1 MNVTTRNQNLCDKSQ
16 LHRRSKRMLGQPQ
29 IFNLVVALLK
39 FREFPDIQH
48 TDQNSQQMYRTSID
62 SCILSWKNASAG
74 VIFQYNCRLQS
85 SNFTASRFLCINFS
99 RTSSVAFSRE
109 FSKALHISM
118 IMNNIYIYIY
128 IYIYI
133 CRQEK
138 DVSSRSPQWLC
149 GKLCTWAHNVRLQH
163 YSLCA
168 HVHELPQSH
177 SGDNR
182 ECPLF
187 S

>member
-1 MNVTTRNQNLCDKSQ
+1 M
-16 LHRRSKRMLGQPQ
+16 
-29 IFNLVVALLK
+29 
-39 FREFPDIQH
+39 
-48 TDQNSQQMYRTSID
+48 
-62 SCILSWKNASAG
+62 
-74 VIFQYNCRLQS
+74 
-85 SNFTASRFLCINFS
+85 
-99 RTSSVAFSRE
+99 AFSRE

-133 CRQEK
+133 CSHEN

-187 S
+187 SWLHIYTACLVSVRFWALRVVDYLWLMTTYVIYIYIHRQMLQGNNFIQVWNIARHFPCLALGAWSISQSIELRRTFECDPY